1 MRIVLASSNQHKA
14 DEITA
19 MLSKNFEIY
28 LQRDLDIDST
38 YETGTAFVENALI
51 KARHASAATG
61 LPAIADDSGICVH
74 ALGGRPGISSS
85 RYAGPNASDQ
95 DNLNKLLSKLG
106 SAKNRDAFF
115 YCVVVFLEGADNATP
130 IIAEASWHGEIS
142 LTPSG
147 ELGFGYDP
155 VFYLPELGV
164 TAAELSIPQKNR
176 ISHRGLALD
185 LLKRKLFER
194 YSA

>member
-28 LQRDLDIDST
+28 LQRNLDIDST

-61 LPAIADDSGICVH
+61 LPAIADDSGRCVR
-74 ALGGRPGISSS
+74 ALGGSPGSFSS

-95 DNLNKLLSKLG
+95 DNLNKLLAKLG
-106 SAKNRDAFF
+106 STKNRDAFF
-115 YCVVVFLEGADNATP
+115 YCVVVFLEEADSATP
-130 IIAEASWHGEIS
+130 IIAEASWEGEIS
-142 LTPSG
+142 LTQSG

-185 LLKRKLFER
+185 LLYRKLFER